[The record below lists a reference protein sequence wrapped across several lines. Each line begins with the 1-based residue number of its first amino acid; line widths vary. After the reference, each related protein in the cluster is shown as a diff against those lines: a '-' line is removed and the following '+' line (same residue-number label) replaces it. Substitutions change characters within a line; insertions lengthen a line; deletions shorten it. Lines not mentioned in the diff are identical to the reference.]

1 MDKQF
6 VLFPKKKTNTWDNA
20 KEDSPK
26 YMKKFWLSKFWKL
39 TKYLSS
45 LPPTTSTDT
54 DNNEVAIGCAAQR
67 FRTCTETKLKRLT
80 AGRTILAG

>member
-26 YMKKFWLSKFWKL
+26 YMTKFWLSKFWKL

-45 LPPTTSTDT
+45 LPLTTSTDT
-54 DNNEVAIGCAAQR
+54 DNNEVAWKRQSAVLHKGSEHAP
-67 FRTCTETKLKRLT
+67 KLN
-80 AGRTILAG
+80 